1 MKKTNIILSFV
12 ICILLYGCTDLSETV
27 YTGVAMNDFF
37 KNEKELVA
45 NAGRAYTKLQ
55 GYNSEQ
61 SLWTLLLQASDE
73 CAVPACG
80 GSCTAMDVM
89 KKSRRIKF
97 HPQINY

>member
-12 ICILLYGCTDLSETV
+12 ICILSYGCTDLSETV

-45 NAGRAYTKLQ
+45 NQVEHIRNYKDTIPNKVYGHCFYKLLM
-55 GYNSEQ
+55 NV
-61 SLWTLLLQASDE
+61 LFPLVV
-73 CAVPACG
+73 VPG
-80 GSCTAMDVM
+80 TVMDVM

-97 HPQINY
+97 HLQINY

>member
-37 KNEKELVA
+37 KNEKEQVERIRNYKDTIPNKVYGHCFYKLLMNVPFPLVV
-45 NAGRAYTKLQ
+45 
-55 GYNSEQ
+55 
-61 SLWTLLLQASDE
+61 
-73 CAVPACG
+73 VPG
-80 GSCTAMDVM
+80 TAMDVM

-97 HPQINY
+97 HLQINY